1 MSRFVLRFID
11 TRGNLDAMQHFR
23 RKLVDVTQVIYNL

>member
-11 TRGNLDAMQHFR
+11 TRGNLDVMQHFR
-23 RKLVDVTQVIYNL
+23 RKLVDVT